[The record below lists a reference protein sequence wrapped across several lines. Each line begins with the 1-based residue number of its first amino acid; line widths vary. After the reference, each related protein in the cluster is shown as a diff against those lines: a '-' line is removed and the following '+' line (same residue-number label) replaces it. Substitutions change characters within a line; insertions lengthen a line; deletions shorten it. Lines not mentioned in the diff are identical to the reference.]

1 MATKKVS
8 LEKVKEVL
16 LEFKN
21 KQVKPEVIKAIVE
34 KLSESKVNN
43 KVIEKDGKKLAFC
56 NYFGEYLPIEE
67 FAEKANGK
75 IPSMSKE
82 GQRLYRT
89 QKNLINKAI
98 NQLVEKLRKG
108 EIKQDEFQKLMD
120 KIDAARSVRFKKGQ
134 AIPETY
140 PFKY

>member
-1 MATKKVS
+1 MAKKVS
-8 LEKVKEVL
+8 VERVQETLV
-16 LEFKN
+16 EFKGKALN
-21 KQVKPEVIKAIVE
+21 PEVIKIIVE
-34 KLSESKVNN
+34 KLNEVNRASN

-67 FAEKANGK
+67 FAVRSNGK
-75 IPSMSKE
+75 VPSMSKE
-82 GQRLYRT
+82 GQRLART
-89 QKNLINKAI
+89 QKSLINKAI
-98 NQLVEKLRKG
+98 NSLVEKLRKG

-120 KIDAARSVRFKKGQ
+120 KIDAAKAVKFKKGQ